1 MYYPYRYQR
10 NKTQELLD
18 TILSIQPKES
28 SSGGG
33 ETREASVYRQSKEM
47 LEKVPPN
54 FDPHEVKERSAIIL
68 LIESSYFNTLY
79 KYYLPIINRSISV
92 FIFYFNL
99 NLQYFGWFL
108 LHPIYMWH
116 FIFLSGCDFT
126 VFLTRW

>member
-1 MYYPYRYQR
+1 MVIKSMIYNDIRMIVKKTTYNFSYQR

-54 FDPHEVKERSAIIL
+54 FDPHEVKER
-68 LIESSYFNTLY
+68 
-79 KYYLPIINRSISV
+79 
-92 FIFYFNL
+92 
-99 NLQYFGWFL
+99 
-108 LHPIYMWH
+108 
-116 FIFLSGCDFT
+116 
-126 VFLTRW
+126 

>member
-1 MYYPYRYQR
+1 MLNILLKAKTNMYYPYRYQR

-54 FDPHEVKERSAIIL
+54 FDPHEVKERSAIFL
-68 LIESSYFNTLY
+68 LIEIGFIIIII
-79 KYYLPIINRSISV
+79 YL
-92 FIFYFNL
+92 
-99 NLQYFGWFL
+99 
-108 LHPIYMWH
+108 
-116 FIFLSGCDFT
+116 
-126 VFLTRW
+126 

>member
-1 MYYPYRYQR
+1 MVIKSMIYNDIRMIVKKTIYHFSYQR

-54 FDPHEVKERSAIIL
+54 FDPHEVKER
-68 LIESSYFNTLY
+68 
-79 KYYLPIINRSISV
+79 
-92 FIFYFNL
+92 
-99 NLQYFGWFL
+99 
-108 LHPIYMWH
+108 
-116 FIFLSGCDFT
+116 
-126 VFLTRW
+126 